1 MTTPQ
6 NPGSSG
12 APGQGDPWS
21 AGTPQADPGGYPAQP
36 YPPTAG
42 DPQSGGYQQAGYP
55 QSGGYQQAGNP
66 QSGGYPQSGY
76 PQSGYPQS
84 GGYPQPGYPQAG
96 YPQSGGYQQAGYP
109 QAGYPVQPGQPGYGM
124 PAYPGGPMGGYPAAL
139 PPAPQRPGTVA
150 AAFWLWMLAAAISV
164 VSVVL
169 VFTSGVWEDA
179 IRAAGIGET
188 INGVPASTVVNTAK
202 TIFIVVG
209 LVFLALYV
217 FFAVK
222 MYQGRNWSRI
232 VLTVLAAL
240 TILSVFS
247 ASAQVTVDGT
257 VYDVGSS
264 TALRWVQ
271 CAIAVIALILMY
283 LGPSNAY
290 FNAVKARRMYV
301 R

>member
-36 YPPTAG
+36 YPQTSG
-42 DPQSGGYQQAGYP
+42 DPQSGGYQQGGYPQSGGYQQGGYP

-76 PQSGYPQS
+76 P
-84 GGYPQPGYPQAG
+84 
-96 YPQSGGYQQAGYP
+96 QAGYP

>member
-1 MTTPQ
+1 MSTPQ
-6 NPGSSG
+6 NPGPYG
-12 APGQGDPWS
+12 GGPGDPWS
-21 AGTPQADPGGYPAQP
+21 AG
-36 YPPTAG
+36 
-42 DPQSGGYQQAGYP
+42 
-55 QSGGYQQAGNP
+55 NP
-66 QSGGYPQSGY
+66 QPDPSGY
-76 PQSGYPQS
+76 PQAGGYPQS
-84 GGYPQPGYPQAG
+84 GGYPQQGGYPQGSYPQQG
-96 YPQSGGYQQAGYP
+96 YPQSGGYPAQQGAYPQTGYP
-109 QAGYPVQPGQPGYGM
+109 EQPGQPGGYGM
-124 PAYPGGPMGGYPAAL
+124 PNFPGGPMGGYPAQL
-139 PPAPQRPGTVA
+139 PPAPARPGTVTL
-150 AAFWLWMLAAAISV
+150 AFWLWILAAAISV

-169 VFTSGVWEDA
+169 VFTSGVWDDA
-179 IRAAGIGET
+179 IAAAGIGDT
-188 INGVPASTVVNTAK
+188 INGVAASTVVNTAK

-247 ASAQVTVDGT
+247 ASAQVTVNGA

-283 LGPSNAY
+283 LTPSNAY
-290 FNAVKARRMYV
+290 FAAAKARRMYI